1 MDREAWLAERRKGLG
16 ATDIARIVTG
26 AYGGAY
32 QVWLEKTQGV
42 EAAESEPMRIGK
54 LLEPAMMQEAARRWD
69 NVVPGERVT
78 MGIIAANL
86 DASIVVGVT
95 GSDDWEKQPLDF
107 KTSGE
112 AHDWGE
118 DGSAD
123 VPEYVWVQLQTQM
136 LACGAD
142 RGYVL
147 LLLAARGFEFRQYE
161 IPCDPEFCATI
172 ETIAADWWQKH
183 IVEGIE
189 PDAED
194 DDYANA
200 STLLARRAPKA
211 GAIVEWKR
219 EDKKLVNHWINAK
232 KGIAALTAMEEAAKG
247 RILAKMGDAET
258 VELPG
263 GLTLTRKLIKRK
275 GYKVE
280 PGEYWQLREKGIAN
294 DD

>member
-1 MDREAWLAERRKGLG
+1 
-16 ATDIARIVTG
+16 
-26 AYGGAY
+26 
-32 QVWLEKTQGV
+32 
-42 EAAESEPMRIGK
+42 
-54 LLEPAMMQEAARRWD
+54 MQEAKRRWD

-78 MGIIAANL
+78 RGIIAVSL

-95 GSDDWEKQPLDF
+95 GSDDWEQEPLDF

-123 VPEYVWVQLQTQM
+123 VPEYIWSQIQTQI
-136 LACGAD
+136 LVCGTD

-147 LLLAARGFEFRQYE
+147 LLLAARGFEFRTYE
-161 IPCDPEFCATI
+161 IPRDAEFCDAIEQIAT
-172 ETIAADWWQKH
+172 DWWQKH
-183 IVEGIE
+183 IVEGIPPE
-189 PDAED
+189 AED
-194 DDYANA
+194 DDYADA
-200 STLLARRAPKA
+200 CKLLARRAPKP
-211 GAIVEWKR
+211 GAIVQWKR
-219 EDKKLVNHWINAK
+219 EDKKLVNMWVNAK

-263 GLTLTRKLIKRK
+263 GMTLTRKLVKRK
-275 GYKVE
+275 GYTVE
-280 PGEYWQLREKGIAN
+280 PGEYWQLREKETTN